1 VDSTLSTLLAAAGQG
16 DRAAADTLFAALYKE
31 LHGMAQV
38 ELAKRGGGTT
48 LGPTTLLHETYLDIS
63 RRVRALFPD
72 RRSFMVYAS
81 RVMRGLIIDSV
92 RSQQSQKRGG
102 EFEFVPLTDDIAD
115 DIPDRAALA
124 LVRDAM
130 DALATVDARLALIVD
145 LKFFCGFSLIE
156 IAGMQGVS
164 ERTMQREWEKARIY
178 LRLALQDPSP
188 FA

>member
-1 VDSTLSTLLAAAGQG
+1 VDSTLSTLLTAAEQG
-16 DRAAADTLFAALYKE
+16 DRAAADTLLAALYKE
-31 LHGMAQV
+31 LHAMAQL
-38 ELAKRGGGTT
+38 ELARRGAGAT

-63 RRVRALFPD
+63 RRVRAVFPD

-92 RSQQSQKRGG
+92 RSRQSQKRGG
-102 EFEFVPLTDDIAD
+102 DFEFVSLTGDIAD
-115 DIPDRAALA
+115 EIPDRTALTF
-124 LVRDAM
+124 VRDAM
-130 DALATVDARLALIVD
+130 DALATVDSRLALIVD

-164 ERTMQREWEKARIY
+164 ERTVQRDWEKARIY
-178 LRLALQDPSP
+178 LRLALQDSSP

>member
-1 VDSTLSTLLAAAGQG
+1 LAAAGQG

-124 LVRDAM
+124 FVRDA
-130 DALATVDARLALIVD
+130 R
-145 LKFFCGFSLIE
+145 
-156 IAGMQGVS
+156 S
-164 ERTMQREWEKARIY
+164 EEHTSE
-178 LRLALQDPSP
+178 LQS
-188 FA
+188 